1 MGKRKVVNKIEAY
14 SGMYINSVR
23 DKVIDSYMEDGET
36 KEMAQYIV
44 DYFEYIYGL

>member
-1 MGKRKVVNKIEAY
+1 MTIEY
-14 SGMYINSVR
+14 DNSVR

-44 DYFEYIYGL
+44 DYFEYIYRL